1 MLTVHAFATCQGF
14 PSPTPRCRHP
24 PLRCNH
30 MIMLLPKS
38 EDGNEK
44 EEEEG
49 EEGEEGKQKEGLNPP
64 S

>member
-1 MLTVHAFATCQGF
+1 
-14 PSPTPRCRHP
+14 
-24 PLRCNH
+24 

-49 EEGEEGKQKEGLNPP
+49 VEGEEGKQKEGLNPP